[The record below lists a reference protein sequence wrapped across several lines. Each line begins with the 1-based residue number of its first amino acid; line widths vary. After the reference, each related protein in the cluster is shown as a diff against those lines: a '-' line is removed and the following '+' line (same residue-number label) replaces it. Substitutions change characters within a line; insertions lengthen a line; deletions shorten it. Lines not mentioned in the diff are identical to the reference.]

1 MNKFIFALLINMNAL
16 AMHVNLPKAASRLVI
31 NKVLSRKLSTNFG
44 NLSREELIQK
54 LMDKS
59 KSSFENMSRDELVKK
74 LKRWRSIFGSTEI
87 LVAALFAEYFVL
99 RILA

>member
-1 MNKFIFALLINMNAL
+1 
-16 AMHVNLPKAASRLVI
+16 MHVNFPRAASRLAV
-31 NKVLSRKLSTNFG
+31 NKVLSRKFNTNFD

-54 LMDKS
+54 LMEKS
-59 KSSFENMSRDELVKK
+59 KSSFENMSRDELIKK

-87 LVAALFAEYFVL
+87 LVVALFAEYFVL